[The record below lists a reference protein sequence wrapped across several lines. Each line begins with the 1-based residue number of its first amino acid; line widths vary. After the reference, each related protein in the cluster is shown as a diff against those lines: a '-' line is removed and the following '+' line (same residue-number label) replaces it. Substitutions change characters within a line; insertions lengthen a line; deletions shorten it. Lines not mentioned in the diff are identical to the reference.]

1 MKREKLERENK
12 KREQEE
18 KVIHFQSAVLLGTQS
33 WARYR
38 EKGIRKAMMSP

>member
-12 KREQEE
+12 KREKEE
-18 KVIHFQSAVLLGTQS
+18 KVIHFQSAVPGTQS